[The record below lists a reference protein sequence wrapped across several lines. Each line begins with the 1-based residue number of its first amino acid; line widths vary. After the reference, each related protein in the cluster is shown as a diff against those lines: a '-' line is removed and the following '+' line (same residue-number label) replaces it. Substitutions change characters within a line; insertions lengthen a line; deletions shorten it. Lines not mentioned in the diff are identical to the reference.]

1 MQRTIGPL
9 PLTGGLQ
16 LGAPEGKPTGLLR
29 ALNVE
34 ARDGYL
40 QRRRGCSIAKEVLEA
55 AYGYSGSTSP
65 ANWNGQSVTY
75 IEVGEPGGAIGPDSA
90 SDWICKVMLIGAVV
104 DESVDGSV
112 GFEFWGQDDSW
123 HTLDVLQLTDSR
135 RGLFFSADD
144 ALEDGGTDGGAVL
157 EFIYPAGFK
166 TAQPAGTPSSG
177 RWIRVTRSSGT
188 WSNNV
193 ALSVLRN
200 PGNSYSVPALGQVH
214 CAIAAPTTRTGT
226 GPWFA
231 FPRWGGGAPEWA
243 LYSFHL
249 SSDNRDAFVNPNTKG
264 LLAAN
269 AIPAPWGSN
278 DVAHLIYLPATDHL
292 LAILGGLYVRVVCSA
307 TSWVTGDTVI
317 EWTPEI
323 PDPDLSPYGDIP
335 CRTAMPLRPA
345 ASCIFGGRP
354 FLGGFQDDP
363 QRIIWGAPNE
373 YWTVWPESNDA
384 RISDAGGGKI
394 IALIP
399 ADEVLYVFT
408 TVGIWR
414 ATLADPEGQNE
425 SNLFIDLVE
434 EVRCTAPASIINSP
448 YGILF
453 LASDG
458 PRRFDGK
465 RSKRLSEDID
475 ELFRPDGGHAF
486 PCLNHDSAVGV
497 FHPLQNQYRIS
508 YRSPGA
514 QHNDTVL
521 TIDMEGRSAWLHGSE
536 LISAVDAA
544 GQATANEPI
553 GQRPWGQRWSAA
565 CWVASD
571 KRIWTVHPEG
581 GVVVLDDGDKDCGHR
596 LPWFAETQHLRIA
609 SSEQAVMEKVEVT
622 IARDHFQPV
631 RVSVIPDGDRARA
644 DSRDIAVQRDRLDT
658 AAAID
663 GASLA
668 GNITPLQLD
677 ESLSPLVWRGR
688 KKARNHRVRVESI
701 SPTHHPARILS
712 VTAHLSVEKE
722 SR

>member
-9 PLTGGLQ
+9 PLIGGLQ
-16 LGAPEGKPTGLLR
+16 LGAPEGKATGLLR

-34 ARDGYL
+34 ACDGYL
-40 QRRRGCSIAKEVLEA
+40 QRRRGCSIIKETLLA
-55 AYGYSGSTSP
+55 DYGYSGVTSP

-75 IEVGEPGGAIGPDSA
+75 IEVGEPGGALGPVSA
-90 SDWICKVMLIGAVV
+90 SDWICKVMLVGAVV
-104 DESVDGSV
+104 DESVDGDLT
-112 GFEFWGQDDSW
+112 FEFWGQDDAW
-123 HTLDVLQLTDSR
+123 HTFDVLPFTDAR
-135 RGLFFSADD
+135 TGRFFSADD
-144 ALEDGGTDGGAVL
+144 ELGDGTTDGGAVL
-157 EFIYPAGFK
+157 VFTYPAGFK
-166 TAQPAGTPSSG
+166 TAQPSGTPSPG

-193 ALSVLRN
+193 ALTVLRN
-200 PGNSYSVPALGQVH
+200 PGNSHSSPALGQHRSSIV
-214 CAIAAPTTRTGT
+214 APTTRTGA

-231 FPRWGGGAPEWA
+231 FTRWNGTELGWEIYGFQFPT
-243 LYSFHL
+243 
-249 SSDNRDAFVNPNTKG
+249 DNKDAFVSPNAKG
-264 LLAAN
+264 LLKVN
-269 AIPAPWGSN
+269 AIGAPWSSG
-278 DVAHLIYLPATDHL
+278 DIPHLIYLPATDHL
-292 LAILGGLYVRVVCSA
+292 LAVLGNLYVRISCSA
-307 TSWVTGDTVI
+307 TDPVAIGAVAAWQ
-317 EWTPEI
+317 PET

-335 CRTAMPLRPA
+335 CRTSLPARPA
-345 ASCIFGGRP
+345 AACIFGGRP
-354 FLGGFQDDP
+354 FLAGFASDP

-384 RISDAGGGKI
+384 RIADAGGGKI

-399 ADEVLYVFT
+399 ADEVLYILT

-434 EVRCTAPASIINSP
+434 EVRCTAPGSVINSP

-458 PRRFDGK
+458 PRRFDGR

-475 ELFRPDGGHAF
+475 ELFRPDGAHAF

-521 TIDMEGRSAWLHGSE
+521 TIDMEGKTAWLHGSE
-536 LISAVDAA
+536 LVSAVDAA

-553 GQRPWGQRWSAA
+553 GQRPWGQRWNAA
-565 CWVASD
+565 CWVPSD
-571 KRIWTVHPEG
+571 KRIWTMHPEG
-581 GVVVLDDGDKDCGHR
+581 GVVALDDGDKDCGHR
-596 LPWFAETQHLRIA
+596 VPWFAETQHMRIA

-622 IARDHFQPV
+622 VARDHFQPV
-631 RVSVIPDGDRARA
+631 RISVIPDGDRARA
-644 DSRDIAVQRDRLDT
+644 DARNVAVQRDRLDT
-658 AAAID
+658 AVAID
-663 GASLA
+663 SASLA

-688 KKARNHRVRVESI
+688 KKARNHRVRIEGV
-701 SPTHHPARILS
+701 SPAHHPARILS